1 MSNNNNNKV
10 LTNNNNNNNNYIN
23 PELITYISHVQQE
36 QEIRNK
42 KTSNIYYEK
51 VFDKKYTGL
60 NSVMNENI
68 NFDKVK
74 KNQAKKG
81 LLYLLNNLS
90 KNNFCPEIETY
101 FTELKKTKFN
111 EIKNNYHQLIK
122 KNKNLKNF
130 RNNNNSINNTITTIN
145 NNNNEDDENEAFNSF
160 SSREDQLKKNFEEEK
175 LNILNKVMNNIINNQ
190 KESNV
195 QWLKKKE
202 KNNIELIN
210 NINNNKNYSNFKEY
224 KNDYKGEDLENL
236 YDIEELNEQKV
247 FKFIPVKERLAKNNL
262 YNNINYK
269 NNNNNENKGNKGKN
283 VYKNFFKNNSIISQN
298 QSNIN
303 DNNDNSLSDVEK
315 KNNDINKSNNTIKE
329 NDSILNFSNSEIS
342 EKKKKELNLK
352 LEDISS

>member
-1 MSNNNNNKV
+1 MS
-10 LTNNNNNNNNYIN
+10 TNNNNSNNYIN

-36 QEIRNK
+36 QQLRNK
-42 KTSNIYYEK
+42 KTANIYYEK

-130 RNNNNSINNTITTIN
+130 RNNNTNSINNSITTIN
-145 NNNNEDDENEAFNSF
+145 NNNNEDDDNDEFNSF

-175 LNILNKVMNNIINNQ
+175 LNILNKVMNNLISNQ

-202 KNNIELIN
+202 KNNIEFIN
-210 NINNNKNYSNFKEY
+210 NGNNNKNYSNLKEY
-224 KNDYKGEDLENL
+224 KNDFKGEDLENL

-247 FKFIPVKERLAKNNL
+247 FKFIPVKERLAKKNLFNN
-262 YNNINYK
+262 NNYK
-269 NNNNNENKGNKGKN
+269 NINNNNENKGNKGKN
-283 VYKNFFKNNSIISQN
+283 IYKNYIKYKSNPQN
-298 QSNIN
+298 FSNIN
-303 DNNDNSLSDVEK
+303 VNNDNSLSNDENK
-315 KNNDINKSNNTIKE
+315 INNNDNNNTIKE
-329 NDSILNFSNSEIS
+329 NESIFKFSNSEIS

-352 LEDISS
+352 LDNISS